1 MLQSGSVGGG
11 RHKTHWGR
19 APDTWTPCT
28 PRHAP
33 RPPRPCLGAS
43 DSAPCV
49 YSLDTGSSATTI
61 YAPAYTQRF
70 TLCTPVLHRF
80 VDCASCIR
88 SASSLVL
95 SSPST
100 LQTALCSTL
109 WPTPPCTSMPALHLL
124 TLAGLVHVA
133 SGHGQLNFPPSTRQ
147 GLPGKTWPG
156 ALSGQ
161 GSGGYCEQPLSENP
175 HNQLNGACMLFSQ
188 PSVKQPGISMIP
200 VGGATLN
207 DAKVR
212 YWLATGWCR
221 LGDVGGLSWEY
232 TTCYSTATTSTAH
245 TTHES
250 CRVERVAPPTC

>member
-1 MLQSGSVGGG
+1 MDAVHS
-11 RHKTHWGR
+11 T
-19 APDTWTPCT
+19 
-28 PRHAP
+28 P
-33 RPPRPCLGAS
+33 RPPPSPPVPWVRANLPLVCIRWTQARPLLLS
-43 DSAPCV
+43 TLPPTHNDSPSAPP
-49 YSLDTGSSATTI
+49 S
-61 YAPAYTQRF
+61 YT
-70 TLCTPVLHRF
+70 
-80 VDCASCIR
+80 
-88 SASSLVL
+88 ASS
-95 SSPST
+95 
-100 LQTALCSTL
+100 TAPPAFALPPRSFSHLPPLYKQHFAPRCA
-109 WPTPPCTSMPALHLL
+109 PTPCTSMPALHLL

-232 TTCYSTATTSTAH
+232 TTCYSTATTSM
-245 TTHES
+245 
-250 CRVERVAPPTC
+250 